1 MKADKL
7 YFNISVKHDS
17 SKEKNGIGTAT
28 VATTKVETIEPLVND
43 ANEYDLC
50 ISKFRVDSTTI
61 PLVIPELKQPQ
72 KIADNKIDLNYWVA
86 LVGPNPLS
94 AGSYVQMKKEYLYL
108 RPKTF
113 YPIYEDKHITE
124 FFNGKEDGISIIDD
138 TKAYTI
144 NKPLIKKAEND
155 ESMGYINNLDSF
167 CYIYEAQEFVD
178 SVNIALS
185 LLFDDEQRTITDEL
199 GNPSKELA
207 KADTRTTNA
216 FFVLD
221 GSRLTFYQRANTVYK
236 IVFSNNLYK
245 YFGMGFNVKWCI
257 GFGGWMIANDAT
269 TRTAA
274 IDNRDIYVSRYG
286 NPSYRGIS
294 ASLIEEVVTNENGEV
309 VIGEDGQP
317 KKVTRFL
324 TFNESYDPDGTA
336 FNIAINQFN
345 VTETW
350 TACKSILICSN
361 TLPIR
366 GEFIPTAPNDGLLIH
381 ENTLECRQLYGTIH
395 TSTTTNVLPGDVGIL
410 TPTIKVL
417 EAFFP
422 VCAEGGDIRTT
433 IIFSNDAMDVSTK
446 HELVGDVSQLR
457 QFDISIKWL
466 DVYNNLHDLELLEG
480 SCCDIRI
487 AFVKKTVKQDFL
499 YRALSEVVGCLG
511 GKDPA
516 VPPSKRT
523 RNGFIKI

>member
-1 MKADKL
+1 MSADKL

-17 SKEKNGIGTAT
+17 SKEKNGIGTTT
-28 VATTKVETIEPLVND
+28 VATTRVETIDSLIND
-43 ANEYDLC
+43 ANQYDLC

-72 KIADNKIDLNYWVA
+72 KIVDNKIDLNYWVA

-113 YPIYEDKHITE
+113 YPIYEDKYITE
-124 FFNGKEDGISIIDD
+124 FYNPTEPEISIIDD
-138 TKAYTI
+138 TKAYNI
-144 NKPLIKKAEND
+144 NKPLIKKVEND

-185 LLFDDEQRTITDEL
+185 LLFDDEQRTITDPF
-199 GNPSKELA
+199 GQPSKELS

-245 YFGMGFNVKWCI
+245 YFGMGFNVKWCL
-257 GFGGWMIANDAT
+257 GFGGWMIANDAA

-274 IDNRDIYVSRYG
+274 IDNRDIYVSRYA
-286 NPSYRGIS
+286 NPYYEGTI
-294 ASLIEEVVTNENGEV
+294 AKE
-309 VIGEDGQP
+309 IGTKDVEKEDGT
-317 KKVTRFL
+317 KETVYIHK
-324 TFNESYDPDGTA
+324 TFSEQYDPDGIK

-366 GEFIPTAPNDGLLIH
+366 GEFIPTAPIDGLLIH
-381 ENTLECRQLYGTIH
+381 ENTSECRLLYETIH
-395 TSTTTNVLPGDVGIL
+395 SSTTTNTLPGDVGIM

-446 HELVGDVSQLR
+446 HELIGDVSQLR
-457 QFDISIKWL
+457 QFDISVKWL

-480 SCCDIRI
+480 SSCDIRI

-499 YRALSEVVGCLG
+499 YRALSEVVDCLG
-511 GKDPA
+511 GRDPT